1 MALINKVWRE
11 SQFVPPGAEP
21 GLNSGREFM
30 ENVQNAA
37 VRDVARARFAYPSPE
52 QPGLKTYVNRPEHT
66 VGVRVASGDLLFP
79 DIVVLDTATTE
90 VQMLGEVET
99 ARSLLAAD
107 VTDKW
112 QAFAGVGL
120 LFLFVPFSQVERAR
134 RLLRPLD
141 LRLGG
146 LRTWKHN
153 LGQDA
158 IDVVELP
165 V

>member
-11 SQFVPPGAEP
+11 SRFVPPGAEP
-21 GLNSGREFM
+21 GLTSGREFV
-30 ENVQNAA
+30 ENVQNIA
-37 VRDVARARFAYPSPE
+37 VRDIARARFAYPSPE
-52 QPGLKTYVNRPEHT
+52 QSGFKTYVNRPEHT

-99 ARSLLAAD
+99 TRSLFAED
-107 VTDKW
+107 VAEKW

-120 LFLFVPFSQVERAR
+120 LFLFIPFSQVERAR
-134 RLLRPLD
+134 RLLKPLD

-146 LRTWKHN
+146 LRSWKHN
-153 LGQDA
+153 LGQEA
-158 IDVVELP
+158 VEVAELP
-165 V
+165 L